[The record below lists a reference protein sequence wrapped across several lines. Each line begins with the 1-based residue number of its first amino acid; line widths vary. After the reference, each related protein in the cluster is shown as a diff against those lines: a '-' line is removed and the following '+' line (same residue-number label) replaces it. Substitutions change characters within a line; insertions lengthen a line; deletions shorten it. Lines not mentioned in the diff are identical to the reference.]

1 MYVLCGWPWGEHLE
15 VEKENGKCEDNWEEE
30 SQDDGEEEQVDIN
43 EGQNQDNKDAKTVVN
58 H

>member
-1 MYVLCGWPWGEHLE
+1 ME
-15 VEKENGKCEDNWEEE
+15 VEKENGECENDWEEE

-43 EGQNQDNKDAKTVVN
+43 EGQNQDNKNAKTVVN